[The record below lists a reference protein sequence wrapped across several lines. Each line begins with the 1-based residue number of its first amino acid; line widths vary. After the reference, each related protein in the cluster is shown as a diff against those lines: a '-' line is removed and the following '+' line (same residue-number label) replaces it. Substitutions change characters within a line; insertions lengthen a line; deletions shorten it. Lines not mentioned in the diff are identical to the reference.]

1 MAKTILIV
9 DDNAYIRMSLCEQF
23 KREADFEICGEAENG
38 KEAIA
43 RALEL
48 HPDLIALDLSMR
60 VRRRVRR
67 AASPFNRDFRAGFQ
81 ITACG
86 YFGQQSPQSALSK
99 RRVITSCSPSRENPV
114 HSF

>member
-48 HPDLIALDLSMR
+48 HPDLI
-60 VRRRVRR
+60 V
-67 AASPFNRDFRAGFQ
+67 PFNRHFRTGFQ

-86 YFGQQSPQSALSK
+86 HFGQQSPQSALSK

>member
-48 HPDLIALDLSMR
+48 HPDLIVLDLSMP
-60 VRRRVRR
+60 VMNGLD
-67 AASPFNRDFRAGFQ
+67 AARELK
-81 ITACG
+81 ACG
-86 YFGQQSPQSALSK
+86 HFGQQSPQSALSK